1 MNGTVNSLDSISTSD
16 PGKKMPLWRMMILYP
31 TLFVAIL
38 GALPTFRD
46 MIKSWSLPVGVKWT
60 HVDQVQE
67 QFDLLKANLPCMEE
81 AASHPL
87 KTHDNVSIS
96 AVVCDSGD
104 VVIVAQN
111 VNAGSFPNPVIVPW
125 KSIVNK
131 GDVAQASAL
140 HSLLPIDSVYA
151 FEPWPQPVQSPEATV
166 VCQHLWENGN
176 LLRRMKLP
184 SGQCIDV
191 LSNVYTRRIIKQ
203 TPAACTPTCA

>member
-1 MNGTVNSLDSISTSD
+1 MNETVNNPDSISTSD
-16 PGKKMPLWRMMILYP
+16 PRMKISVWRMMTLYP

-38 GALPTFRD
+38 GALPTFKD
-46 MIKSWSLPVGVKWT
+46 MIKSFFLDVPWN
-60 HVDQVQE
+60 QVHQAQD
-67 QFDLLKANLPCMEE
+67 QFDLMRKNISCMAE

-96 AVVCDSGD
+96 AAVCDSGD
-104 VVIVAQN
+104 VAIVAQN
-111 VNAGSFPNPVIVPW
+111 VNAGSFPNPVIVPL

-131 GDVAQASAL
+131 GDVAQASVL
-140 HSLLPIDSVYA
+140 HSLLPIDSAYA

-166 VCQHLWENGN
+166 ICQHLWENGN

-191 LSNVYTRRIIKQ
+191 LSNVYTRKIIKQ